1 LIYTRTGAYA
11 EGRVAEAEVTELFDE
26 HEIATR
32 VEELAGM
39 AVDRGAAE
47 AKLIALA
54 CSPFTCHLKGFHHPR
69 PFGTRSGVIAGV

>member
-1 LIYTRTGAYA
+1 LGTRGDKGLPRLASAARNLIYTRTGAYA

-26 HEIATR
+26 HESATR

-39 AVDRGAAE
+39 DVDRGAAE

-54 CSPFTCHLKGFHHPR
+54 CSPFT
-69 PFGTRSGVIAGV
+69 